1 MKLVNEMNF
10 KRLGV
15 FTYSQEEDKLTTA
28 LIEQQ
33 IDEDIQVKQQNE
45 LLLLQKTISLE
56 PSKKNKKIRESL
68 NVLIEE
74 YIADGNVI

>member
-28 LIEQQ
+28 LIEQ
-33 IDEDIQVKQQNE
+33 
-45 LLLLQKTISLE
+45 
-56 PSKKNKKIRESL
+56 
-68 NVLIEE
+68 
-74 YIADGNVI
+74 

>member
-1 MKLVNEMNF
+1 M
-10 KRLGV
+10 
-15 FTYSQEEDKLTTA
+15 
-28 LIEQQ
+28 
-33 IDEDIQVKQQNE
+33 KQQNE